1 MPPRVAEPRPCLCSF
16 PPAVVEDSYD
26 AIDAALAEINTAI
39 LRMQHYRSD
48 LLQRRN
54 ALSASIFRLP
64 AEVLLSVFEHVANR
78 RLSFED
84 ASHIQDWM
92 PYEPHPVLV
101 MKLSHVSRTFRE
113 LACQTATLWV
123 APRVGGQSNRR
134 RDRAL
139 RMPACSVEYALSRAA
154 PVPLC
159 IVDDSIPSVNIFT
172 SSPGLHLATIRH
184 LWIRLDERL
193 CAMLAP
199 LLRSCTL
206 KTLHVDLEECSAR
219 RLIVDTPTL
228 STFSTYDVGKL
239 SPELLHLPKVRK
251 MALDAVDYA
260 PEDMDQWLA
269 IIARA
274 PNLSE
279 LVISAWDRHERTLLD
294 DVALQPART
303 LAMPHLRTI
312 RLLGD
317 IDAVLILARVLETA
331 LHVPSPLHIHI
342 GDGRSGTGTVADID
356 AVLRFVRH
364 RSSPINHSPVS
375 VILRANNRLRDSY
388 VIRFY
393 DSTLHGVGSLSLKL
407 GFNLP
412 LYDPND
418 GNNSLFRA
426 VNWHRVKNLSI
437 GYLPARLF
445 GGVDCPWYDLR
456 TAPAL
461 ETLEV
466 DSSTRER
473 TAALLQALTPRP
485 SDPALPFSSLRSFC
499 LGIDRAETSVCA
511 ALSSVLELRAAR
523 GLRLSTLRVSHRD
536 ISADSAATGL
546 SLLSL
551 WVQDVQVTDITS

>member
-1 MPPRVAEPRPCLCSF
+1 
-16 PPAVVEDSYD
+16 VEDSYD

-101 MKLSHVSRTFRE
+101 MKLGHVSRTFRE

-139 RMPACSVEYALSRAA
+139 CMPACSVEYALSRAV

-159 IVDDSIPSVNIFT
+159 IVDDSNPSVNIFT
-172 SSPGLHLATIRH
+172 SSPGLHLATVRH
-184 LWIRLDERL
+184 LWIRLDEKL

-199 LLRSCTL
+199 LLRSPAL
-206 KTLHVDLEECSAR
+206 KTLHVDLKECSAR
-219 RLIVDTPTL
+219 RLIVDAPTL
-228 STFSTYDVGKL
+228 STFSTYDVDKL

-251 MALDAVDYA
+251 MALDVRCA
-260 PEDMDQWLA
+260 PEDMKQWLA

-279 LVISAWDRHERTLLD
+279 LVISAWARHERTLLD
-294 DVALQPART
+294 DVALRPART

-312 RLLGD
+312 RLLGN
-317 IDAVLILARVLETA
+317 INALLILVRVLESA

-364 RSSPINHSPVS
+364 RSSTINHAPVS

-388 VIRFY
+388 GIHFY
-393 DSTLHGVGSLSLKL
+393 DSSLHGAGSLSLKL

-412 LYDPND
+412 LYDPKD
-418 GNNSLFRA
+418 GNDSLFRA
-426 VNWHRVKNLSI
+426 VDWQRVRYLSI

-485 SDPALPFSSLRSFC
+485 SDPALPFSSLRSFN

-536 ISADSAATGL
+536 ISADNAATGL
-546 SLLSL
+546 SLLSP
-551 WVQDVQVTDITS
+551 WVQDVQVIGITS